1 VERDLQPRLVE
12 VPPAAGGRPDDPAY
26 ARAMAAAGRLLAAR
40 PRTEYE
46 LRSRLEAIAAPPRV
60 VDRVLARVAEL
71 GLVDDRAFARQWVEE
86 RSRRLGPA
94 VLVSELQAKGVDRD
108 VAEEAVAAAGLDE
121 EAQARDLAAR
131 LVAKVAGRPLR
142 EQRFRLQTMLS
153 RRGISEEAAA
163 AGVRAV
169 LPPEG
174 WD

>member
-1 VERDLQPRLVE
+1 
-12 VPPAAGGRPDDPAY
+12 
-26 ARAMAAAGRLLAAR
+26 MAVR
-40 PRTEYE
+40 PRTEHE
-46 LRSRLEAIAAPPRV
+46 LRSRLMAGDAPPGV
-60 VDRVLARVAEL
+60 VDRVLARLDQL

-86 RSRRLGPA
+86 RSRRHGPA
-94 VLVSELQAKGVDRD
+94 VLVSELQNKGVERE

-121 EAQARDLAAR
+121 EAQARELAAR
-131 LVAKVAGRPLR
+131 LVVKVARRPLR
-142 EQRFRLQTMLS
+142 EQRFRLRAMLA

>member
-1 VERDLQPRLVE
+1 
-12 VPPAAGGRPDDPAY
+12 
-26 ARAMAAAGRLLAAR
+26 
-40 PRTEYE
+40 
-46 LRSRLEAIAAPPRV
+46 
-60 VDRVLARVAEL
+60 VLARVAEL